1 MWTMGRS
8 IDIRLSSHVCP
19 SPVRNAFDGGSAKQD
34 NVDQT
39 APLSFSTQLVLDSF
53 ASVLMLV
60 NLPILSLVRVAIKG
74 ENSR

>member
-1 MWTMGRS
+1 M
-8 IDIRLSSHVCP
+8 
-19 SPVRNAFDGGSAKQD
+19 
-34 NVDQT
+34 DQT

-60 NLPILSLVRVAIKG
+60 NLPILSLVRVAIVMNG

>member
-1 MWTMGRS
+1 M
-8 IDIRLSSHVCP
+8 
-19 SPVRNAFDGGSAKQD
+19 
-34 NVDQT
+34 DQT

-53 ASVLMLV
+53 TSVLMLV